1 MNHFIRLVAVWIEAM
16 RLRTLPL
23 ATASIIL
30 GSSLAAFHHHF
41 RWSVFILS
49 MLTALLLQ
57 ILSNLANDYGDA
69 VKGTDNESRLGPAR
83 AIQSGAISPQAM
95 KCAVAIC
102 AFLAIISGVGLLT
115 VALGN
120 HWQVWIC
127 FIGLGLAAIIAAITY
142 TMGKMPYGY
151 RGFGD
156 ISVFVFFGLLGVA
169 GSYYLHTGA
178 LEPSVWLPASA
189 SGLLSAAVLNIN
201 NIRDLEPDKAAG
213 KQTLAVRLGA
223 HVARIYHQAL
233 IIGALVVFMIFTYEM
248 QSYAG
253 FLVCLVAIPLLKSA
267 RVVYRSHDPHV
278 LDGLL
283 KTTAKLSL
291 LANVTLSVGLL
302 LSSSFC
308 I

>member
-1 MNHFIRLVAVWIEAM
+1 MVISTWIEAM

-30 GSSLAAFHHHF
+30 GSALAAYHHGF
-41 RWSVFILS
+41 KTSVFILAMS
-49 MLTALLLQ
+49 TALLLQ
-57 ILSNLANDYGDA
+57 ILSNFANDYGDA
-69 VKGTDNESRLGPAR
+69 VHGTDNETRVGPAR
-83 AIQSGAISPQAM
+83 AIQSGALSAASV
-95 KCAVAIC
+95 KKAVIIC
-102 AFLAIISGVGLLT
+102 AILAMVSGLALLT
-115 VALGN
+115 VSLGEN
-120 HWQVWIC
+120 WRAWAC
-127 FIGLGLAAIIAAITY
+127 FIGLGVAAVIAAITY

-156 ISVFVFFGLLGVA
+156 VSVFLFFGLLGVA

-178 LEPSVWLPASA
+178 LERSVWLPAIA

-213 KQTLAVRLGA
+213 KNTLAVRLGA
-223 HVARIYHQAL
+223 HLARIYHQL
-233 IIGALVVFMIFTYEM
+233 LVVGALVAFVIFVSEVHG
-248 QSYAG
+248 YAG
-253 FLVCLVAIPLLKSA
+253 YLVLLAAIPLVKSGWT
-267 RVVYRSHDPHV
+267 VYRSQDPKI

-302 LSSSFC
+302 ISMHPL
-308 I
+308 